1 MASKMS
7 STDPLPAMAWYLPRF
22 HVVVAQGLCLRVIYF
37 QTVGYGLRVV
47 VGSSGL
53 LSAFDH
59 AVDQF
64 VVGYFE
70 SDNGVELRS
79 ALLQQ
84 FVECFGLRYCAWESV
99 EYYSVGGFRVVF
111 DDVGEYADHQLVGY
125 ELAFV
130 DVFFGGFA
138 ELGSFGDM
146 AAEHFAGGDM
156 VYAVTFDEFCAL
168 RPFAACRVRRILRCL
183 NI

>member
-1 MASKMS
+1 M
-7 STDPLPAMAWYLPRF
+7 
-22 HVVVAQGLCLRVIYF
+22 
-37 QTVGYGLRVV
+37 
-47 VGSSGL
+47 
-53 LSAFDH
+53 
-59 AVDQF
+59 
-64 VVGYFE
+64 
-70 SDNGVELRS
+70 
-79 ALLQQ
+79 
-84 FVECFGLRYCAWESV
+84 
-99 EYYSVGGFRVVF
+99 VF

-168 RPFAACRVRRILRCL
+168 RPFAAAGCAEYYDVEHLIGVWWFIGLLCRGCG
-183 NI
+183 